1 MSAVNRNYDL
11 EKQRKGFNGC
21 VKGFYTINLISTQLD
36 GGRTVGKVFEA
47 VHKVRSYECDSY
59 GHVNNAVYLNYLE
72 YGRMEAL
79 DELNIT
85 LERLKTETGTL
96 VVIRRVD
103 IEYLRPL
110 TMGDEIV
117 IKTFLKESRRTSGVF
132 GQEIIHRESGEL
144 AARADVTWV
153 FINLQGKP
161 APIPQLVKEGFGIP

>member
-1 MSAVNRNYDL
+1 MSQKCDSDD
-11 EKQRKGFNGC
+11 KRKGFNSC
-21 VKGFYTINLISTQLD
+21 VKGLYTINLFFIETY
-36 GGRTVGKVFEA
+36 GGRSVGKVFEA

-79 DELNIT
+79 DALNIT
-85 LERLKTETGTL
+85 LERLKNETGTL

-117 IKTFLKESRRTSGVF
+117 IKTYLKESRRTSGVF